1 MDSGTGNG
9 KYLPLPHP
17 SSPMVGLDRSRNLL
31 QIARHAGSQSS
42 IDTGSAPTIFNEVVQ
57 ADVLN
62 RCWRVGVFDYAISI
76 ATIHH
81 LATAERRKAAV
92 QTLILAISA
101 THGRALI
108 YVWAIEQD
116 ELSKRVIPSQ
126 GFPGENAGQDVFV
139 PWILATQKM
148 KRGQNVVEVT
158 KEDGTAEKPNKVFN
172 RYYHMFSKG
181 ELYELT
187 TTAAQDLGLAVGN
200 ESDSASCQGVEIVQC
215 GWERSNYYIEIRR
228 WRR

>member
-1 MDSGTGNG
+1 MI
-9 KYLPLPHP
+9 
-17 SSPMVGLDRSRNLL
+17 GLDRSPSLL
-31 QIARHAGSQSS
+31 QIAKHAGSQSAVDS
-42 IDTGSAPTIFNEVVQ
+42 SSVPTTLNEVVQ

-62 RCWRVGVFDYAISI
+62 KCWRLGIFDYAISI

-81 LATAERRKAAV
+81 LATLERRKAAV
-92 QTLILAISA
+92 QALIQAVSPL
-101 THGRALI
+101 HGRALI

-116 ELSKRVIPSQ
+116 ELSKRVIPDQNSS
-126 GFPGENAGQDVFV
+126 PEKSGQDVFV
-139 PWILATQKM
+139 PWVLTAQNT
-148 KRGQNVVEVT
+148 KRWRQPAIREGQSAIEVT
-158 KEDGTAEKPNKVFN
+158 EEAEITEEPNKVFN

-187 TTAAQDLGLAVGN
+187 IAAAHELELAIGT
-200 ESDSASCQGVEIVQC
+200 ESEFSNGQGIEIVQC